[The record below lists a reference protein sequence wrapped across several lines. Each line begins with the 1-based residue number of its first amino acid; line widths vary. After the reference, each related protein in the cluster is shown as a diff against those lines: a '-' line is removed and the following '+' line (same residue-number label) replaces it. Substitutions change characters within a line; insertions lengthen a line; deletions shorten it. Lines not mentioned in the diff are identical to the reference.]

1 MTRMITVLVTLAS
14 LAWLSVPAMAQQPMS
29 DCDKWV
35 AKINVEVGT
44 RADEASNNARTKVDE
59 ISKLCK
65 DGKTADAEKI
75 AKDTMATLGIKP

>member
-1 MTRMITVLVTLAS
+1 MTRMITVLVALAS
-14 LAWLSVPAMAQQPMS
+14 LAWLAAPAIAQQPMS

-44 RADEASNNARTKVDE
+44 RADEASNNARTKVEE

-65 DGKTADAEKI
+65 DGRTADAEKI

>member
-14 LAWLSVPAMAQQPMS
+14 LAWLSAPAMAQQPMI

>member
-1 MTRMITVLVTLAS
+1 MTRMITMLVALAS
-14 LAWLSVPAMAQQPMS
+14 LAWLAAPAIAQQPMS

-44 RADEASNNARTKVDE
+44 RADDASNNARTKVDE
-59 ISKLCK
+59 ITKLCK

-75 AKDTMATLGIKP
+75 ARDTMATLGIKP

>member
-1 MTRMITVLVTLAS
+1 MMTAVMALVS
-14 LAWLSVPAMAQQPMS
+14 LAWLSAPVMAQQPMS

-44 RADEASNNARTKVDE
+44 RADEASNNARTKVEE
-59 ISKLCK
+59 IAKLCK
-65 DGKTADAEKI
+65 EGRTADAEKI

>member
-1 MTRMITVLVTLAS
+1 MTRMITVLVALAS
-14 LAWLSVPAMAQQPMS
+14 LAWLVAPAIAQQPMS

-44 RADEASNNARTKVDE
+44 RADDASNNARTKVDE
-59 ISKLCK
+59 ITKLCK

>member
-1 MTRMITVLVTLAS
+1 MTRMITVLATLAS
-14 LAWLSVPAMAQQPMS
+14 LAWLSAPAMAQPPMS
-29 DCDKWV
+29 DCHKGV
-35 AKINVEVGT
+35 TKINVEVGT